1 MIYTEEI
8 GRIVENE
15 FQELNSRRTP
25 TSRYETLSNIFTYI
39 GKCLENGE
47 PEKARVLFCQQ
58 WAKINHFSKEA
69 LLDTDIISYAQKY
82 YEMSGFKTQKGF
94 GSTLELFVSN
104 GKGDDGVW
112 VEVSE
117 NEILNSVTDYFNSI
131 SERIAD
137 EYAHFEMD
145 KPVSDEQEE
154 KFVIHSL
161 QNGTP
166 KEELGIWLG
175 YNRVDEIIEKH
186 KKTINDA
193 TKARKQK

>member
-1 MIYTEEI
+1 MYYTEEI
-8 GRIVENE
+8 GKIVENE
-15 FQELNSRRTP
+15 FQELSSRKTLTLKYGP
-25 TSRYETLSNIFTYI
+25 LSNIFTYI
-39 GKCLENGE
+39 GKCLENEE

-58 WAKINHFSKEA
+58 WAKIKDFSKEA

-82 YEMSGFKTQKGF
+82 YEMNGFKTSKEF
-94 GSTLELFVSN
+94 TSNLELFISN
-104 GKGDDGVW
+104 GKGDDGIW

-117 NEILNSVTDYFNSI
+117 DEILDRAIDYHNSI

-145 KPVSDEQEE
+145 KPASDEQEE

-186 KKTINDA
+186 KETINDA
-193 TKARKQK
+193 TKVRKQR

>member
-58 WAKINHFSKEA
+58 WAKIRHFSKEA

-117 NEILNSVTDYFNSI
+117 DEILNRVTDYFNLI

-145 KPVSDEQEE
+145 KPASDEQEE

-166 KEELGIWLG
+166 KKELGIWLG

-186 KKTINDA
+186 KETINDA
-193 TKARKQK
+193 TKVRKQR

>member
-1 MIYTEEI
+1 MVYTEEI
-8 GRIVENE
+8 GKIVENE
-15 FQELNSRRTP
+15 FQELSIWP
-25 TSRYETLSNIFTYI
+25 LSNIFTYI
-39 GKCLENGE
+39 GKCLENNE

-58 WAKINHFSKEA
+58 WAKISHFTKEA
-69 LLDTDIISYAQKY
+69 LLDTDIISYAKKY

-117 NEILNSVTDYFNSI
+117 DEILNRVTDYFNLI

-145 KPVSDEQEE
+145 KPASDEQEE

-186 KKTINDA
+186 KETINDA
-193 TKARKQK
+193 TKVRKQK